1 MGRES
6 KLFGDWVFGPTLTPK
21 ARPDMIEAIKAMVTN
36 LFLMFHRILSLET
49 CVHTKPTAS
58 VFWSNMWFCW
68 ILTVSLPVGFAL
80 DVGRGYIGAMS
91 EFNKICKEFEQLDVL
106 SYVALLGIKSKR
118 ILPALIDITQ
128 DGETGVEIFASFIIG
143 AIAAD
148 GRLSET
154 EYELLSPLLHAFF
167 GEELDYETCKKAF
180 RKMAPE
186 QRELKKS
193 VDEMVDV
200 LGLLSDDL
208 KDDIITVCLLI
219 CAVDGKVSLRE
230 RNWIKQLIK

>member
-1 MGRES
+1 M
-6 KLFGDWVFGPTLTPK
+6 
-21 ARPDMIEAIKAMVTN
+21 
-36 LFLMFHRILSLET
+36 
-49 CVHTKPTAS
+49 
-58 VFWSNMWFCW
+58 
-68 ILTVSLPVGFAL
+68 
-80 DVGRGYIGAMS
+80 
-91 EFNKICKEFEQLDVL
+91 DVL

-193 VDEMVDV
+193 VDEMIDV

>member
-1 MGRES
+1 M
-6 KLFGDWVFGPTLTPK
+6 
-21 ARPDMIEAIKAMVTN
+21 
-36 LFLMFHRILSLET
+36 
-49 CVHTKPTAS
+49 
-58 VFWSNMWFCW
+58 
-68 ILTVSLPVGFAL
+68 
-80 DVGRGYIGAMS
+80 
-91 EFNKICKEFEQLDVL
+91 DVL

-143 AIAAD
+143 AIAAY

-154 EYELLSPLLHAFF
+154 EYELISPLLHAFF

>member
-1 MGRES
+1 M
-6 KLFGDWVFGPTLTPK
+6 
-21 ARPDMIEAIKAMVTN
+21 
-36 LFLMFHRILSLET
+36 
-49 CVHTKPTAS
+49 
-58 VFWSNMWFCW
+58 
-68 ILTVSLPVGFAL
+68 
-80 DVGRGYIGAMS
+80 
-91 EFNKICKEFEQLDVL
+91 DVL

-208 KDDIITVCLLI
+208 KDGIITVCLLI

>member
-1 MGRES
+1 MP
-6 KLFGDWVFGPTLTPK
+6 L
-21 ARPDMIEAIKAMVTN
+21 
-36 LFLMFHRILSLET
+36 
-49 CVHTKPTAS
+49 
-58 VFWSNMWFCW
+58 
-68 ILTVSLPVGFAL
+68 GFAFAF
-80 DVGRGYIGAMS
+80 GHGYIGVMS

-128 DGETGVEIFASFIIG
+128 DGETGVEIFASFIMG

-230 RNWIKQLIK
+230 KNWIKQLIK

>member
-1 MGRES
+1 M
-6 KLFGDWVFGPTLTPK
+6 
-21 ARPDMIEAIKAMVTN
+21 
-36 LFLMFHRILSLET
+36 
-49 CVHTKPTAS
+49 
-58 VFWSNMWFCW
+58 
-68 ILTVSLPVGFAL
+68 PVGFAL
-80 DVGRGYIGAMS
+80 DVGRGHIGAMS

>member
-1 MGRES
+1 M
-6 KLFGDWVFGPTLTPK
+6 
-21 ARPDMIEAIKAMVTN
+21 
-36 LFLMFHRILSLET
+36 
-49 CVHTKPTAS
+49 
-58 VFWSNMWFCW
+58 
-68 ILTVSLPVGFAL
+68 
-80 DVGRGYIGAMS
+80 
-91 EFNKICKEFEQLDVL
+91 DVL

-208 KDDIITVCLLI
+208 KDDVITVCLLI

>member
-1 MGRES
+1 M
-6 KLFGDWVFGPTLTPK
+6 
-21 ARPDMIEAIKAMVTN
+21 
-36 LFLMFHRILSLET
+36 
-49 CVHTKPTAS
+49 
-58 VFWSNMWFCW
+58 
-68 ILTVSLPVGFAL
+68 
-80 DVGRGYIGAMS
+80 
-91 EFNKICKEFEQLDVL
+91 DVL

-128 DGETGVEIFASFIIG
+128 DGETGVEIFASFIVG

>member
-1 MGRES
+1 M
-6 KLFGDWVFGPTLTPK
+6 
-21 ARPDMIEAIKAMVTN
+21 
-36 LFLMFHRILSLET
+36 
-49 CVHTKPTAS
+49 
-58 VFWSNMWFCW
+58 
-68 ILTVSLPVGFAL
+68 
-80 DVGRGYIGAMS
+80 
-91 EFNKICKEFEQLDVL
+91 DVL

-167 GEELDYETCKKAF
+167 GEELDYETCKKSF

>member
-1 MGRES
+1 M
-6 KLFGDWVFGPTLTPK
+6 
-21 ARPDMIEAIKAMVTN
+21 
-36 LFLMFHRILSLET
+36 
-49 CVHTKPTAS
+49 
-58 VFWSNMWFCW
+58 
-68 ILTVSLPVGFAL
+68 
-80 DVGRGYIGAMS
+80 
-91 EFNKICKEFEQLDVL
+91 DVL
-106 SYVALLGIKSKR
+106 SYVALLGVKSKR

>member
-1 MGRES
+1 M
-6 KLFGDWVFGPTLTPK
+6 
-21 ARPDMIEAIKAMVTN
+21 
-36 LFLMFHRILSLET
+36 
-49 CVHTKPTAS
+49 
-58 VFWSNMWFCW
+58 
-68 ILTVSLPVGFAL
+68 
-80 DVGRGYIGAMS
+80 
-91 EFNKICKEFEQLDVL
+91 DVL

-154 EYELLSPLLHAFF
+154 EYGLLSPLLHAFF

-193 VDEMVDV
+193 VDEMIDV

>member
-1 MGRES
+1 
-6 KLFGDWVFGPTLTPK
+6 
-21 ARPDMIEAIKAMVTN
+21 
-36 LFLMFHRILSLET
+36 
-49 CVHTKPTAS
+49 
-58 VFWSNMWFCW
+58 
-68 ILTVSLPVGFAL
+68 
-80 DVGRGYIGAMS
+80 MS

-154 EYELLSPLLHAFF
+154 EYELLCPLLHAFF
-167 GEELDYETCKKAF
+167 GEELDYETCRKAF

-186 QRELKKS
+186 QREQTTSRTTSSLYVFLS
-193 VDEMVDV
+193 VPLTARSPLE
-200 LGLLSDDL
+200 
-208 KDDIITVCLLI
+208 
-219 CAVDGKVSLRE
+219 RE
-230 RNWIKQLIK
+230 IG

>member
-1 MGRES
+1 M
-6 KLFGDWVFGPTLTPK
+6 
-21 ARPDMIEAIKAMVTN
+21 
-36 LFLMFHRILSLET
+36 
-49 CVHTKPTAS
+49 
-58 VFWSNMWFCW
+58 
-68 ILTVSLPVGFAL
+68 
-80 DVGRGYIGAMS
+80 
-91 EFNKICKEFEQLDVL
+91 DVL

-118 ILPALIDITQ
+118 ILPVLIDITQ

>member
-1 MGRES
+1 M
-6 KLFGDWVFGPTLTPK
+6 
-21 ARPDMIEAIKAMVTN
+21 
-36 LFLMFHRILSLET
+36 
-49 CVHTKPTAS
+49 
-58 VFWSNMWFCW
+58 
-68 ILTVSLPVGFAL
+68 
-80 DVGRGYIGAMS
+80 
-91 EFNKICKEFEQLDVL
+91 DVL

-148 GRLSET
+148 GRFSET

>member
-1 MGRES
+1 M
-6 KLFGDWVFGPTLTPK
+6 
-21 ARPDMIEAIKAMVTN
+21 
-36 LFLMFHRILSLET
+36 
-49 CVHTKPTAS
+49 
-58 VFWSNMWFCW
+58 
-68 ILTVSLPVGFAL
+68 
-80 DVGRGYIGAMS
+80 
-91 EFNKICKEFEQLDVL
+91 DVL

-148 GRLSET
+148 RRLSET

>member
-1 MGRES
+1 
-6 KLFGDWVFGPTLTPK
+6 
-21 ARPDMIEAIKAMVTN
+21 
-36 LFLMFHRILSLET
+36 
-49 CVHTKPTAS
+49 
-58 VFWSNMWFCW
+58 MWFCW
-68 ILTVSLPVGFAL
+68 ILAVSLPLWFAL
-80 DVGRGYIGAMS
+80 EVGWGYIGDMS

>member
-1 MGRES
+1 M
-6 KLFGDWVFGPTLTPK
+6 
-21 ARPDMIEAIKAMVTN
+21 
-36 LFLMFHRILSLET
+36 
-49 CVHTKPTAS
+49 
-58 VFWSNMWFCW
+58 
-68 ILTVSLPVGFAL
+68 
-80 DVGRGYIGAMS
+80 
-91 EFNKICKEFEQLDVL
+91 DVL

-128 DGETGVEIFASFIIG
+128 DGETGVEIFTSFIIG

>member
-1 MGRES
+1 
-6 KLFGDWVFGPTLTPK
+6 
-21 ARPDMIEAIKAMVTN
+21 
-36 LFLMFHRILSLET
+36 
-49 CVHTKPTAS
+49 
-58 VFWSNMWFCW
+58 
-68 ILTVSLPVGFAL
+68 
-80 DVGRGYIGAMS
+80 MS
-91 EFNKICKEFEQLDVL
+91 EFNKICKEFEQLDVI

>member
-1 MGRES
+1 MP
-6 KLFGDWVFGPTLTPK
+6 L
-21 ARPDMIEAIKAMVTN
+21 A
-36 LFLMFHRILSLET
+36 
-49 CVHTKPTAS
+49 
-58 VFWSNMWFCW
+58 
-68 ILTVSLPVGFAL
+68 FAFAF
-80 DVGRGYIGAMS
+80 DCGYIGAMS

-128 DGETGVEIFASFIIG
+128 DGETGVEIFASFIMG

-167 GEELDYETCKKAF
+167 GEELDYETCRKAF

-186 QRELKKS
+186 QKELKKS

-230 RNWIKQLIK
+230 KNWIKQLIK

>member
-1 MGRES
+1 M
-6 KLFGDWVFGPTLTPK
+6 
-21 ARPDMIEAIKAMVTN
+21 
-36 LFLMFHRILSLET
+36 
-49 CVHTKPTAS
+49 
-58 VFWSNMWFCW
+58 
-68 ILTVSLPVGFAL
+68 
-80 DVGRGYIGAMS
+80 
-91 EFNKICKEFEQLDVL
+91 DVL

-186 QRELKKS
+186 QRELKTS

>member
-1 MGRES
+1 ME
-6 KLFGDWVFGPTLTPK
+6 
-21 ARPDMIEAIKAMVTN
+21 
-36 LFLMFHRILSLET
+36 
-49 CVHTKPTAS
+49 
-58 VFWSNMWFCW
+58 
-68 ILTVSLPVGFAL
+68 VGW
-80 DVGRGYIGAMS
+80 GYIEAMS

>member
-1 MGRES
+1 M
-6 KLFGDWVFGPTLTPK
+6 
-21 ARPDMIEAIKAMVTN
+21 
-36 LFLMFHRILSLET
+36 
-49 CVHTKPTAS
+49 
-58 VFWSNMWFCW
+58 
-68 ILTVSLPVGFAL
+68 
-80 DVGRGYIGAMS
+80 
-91 EFNKICKEFEQLDVL
+91 DVL

-167 GEELDYETCKKAF
+167 GDELDYDTCREAF

>member
-1 MGRES
+1 M
-6 KLFGDWVFGPTLTPK
+6 
-21 ARPDMIEAIKAMVTN
+21 
-36 LFLMFHRILSLET
+36 
-49 CVHTKPTAS
+49 
-58 VFWSNMWFCW
+58 
-68 ILTVSLPVGFAL
+68 
-80 DVGRGYIGAMS
+80 
-91 EFNKICKEFEQLDVL
+91 DVL

-230 RNWIKQLIK
+230 RNWIKQLIR

>member
-1 MGRES
+1 M
-6 KLFGDWVFGPTLTPK
+6 
-21 ARPDMIEAIKAMVTN
+21 
-36 LFLMFHRILSLET
+36 
-49 CVHTKPTAS
+49 
-58 VFWSNMWFCW
+58 
-68 ILTVSLPVGFAL
+68 PVGFAL
-80 DVGRGYIGAMS
+80 EVGQGYIEAMS

>member
-1 MGRES
+1 M
-6 KLFGDWVFGPTLTPK
+6 D
-21 ARPDMIEAIKAMVTN
+21 I
-36 LFLMFHRILSLET
+36 
-49 CVHTKPTAS
+49 
-58 VFWSNMWFCW
+58 
-68 ILTVSLPVGFAL
+68 
-80 DVGRGYIGAMS
+80 
-91 EFNKICKEFEQLDVL
+91 L

>member
-1 MGRES
+1 M
-6 KLFGDWVFGPTLTPK
+6 
-21 ARPDMIEAIKAMVTN
+21 
-36 LFLMFHRILSLET
+36 
-49 CVHTKPTAS
+49 
-58 VFWSNMWFCW
+58 
-68 ILTVSLPVGFAL
+68 
-80 DVGRGYIGAMS
+80 
-91 EFNKICKEFEQLDVL
+91 DVL

-193 VDEMVDV
+193 VDEMMDV

>member
-1 MGRES
+1 M
-6 KLFGDWVFGPTLTPK
+6 
-21 ARPDMIEAIKAMVTN
+21 
-36 LFLMFHRILSLET
+36 
-49 CVHTKPTAS
+49 
-58 VFWSNMWFCW
+58 
-68 ILTVSLPVGFAL
+68 
-80 DVGRGYIGAMS
+80 
-91 EFNKICKEFEQLDVL
+91 DVL

-128 DGETGVEIFASFIIG
+128 DDETGVEIFASFIIG

>member
-1 MGRES
+1 
-6 KLFGDWVFGPTLTPK
+6 
-21 ARPDMIEAIKAMVTN
+21 
-36 LFLMFHRILSLET
+36 
-49 CVHTKPTAS
+49 
-58 VFWSNMWFCW
+58 MWFCW
-68 ILTVSLPVGFAL
+68 ILAVSLPVGFAL
-80 DVGRGYIGAMS
+80 EVGRGYIEAMS

-148 GRLSET
+148 GRLSEN

-230 RNWIKQLIK
+230 KNWIKQLIK

>member
-1 MGRES
+1 M
-6 KLFGDWVFGPTLTPK
+6 
-21 ARPDMIEAIKAMVTN
+21 
-36 LFLMFHRILSLET
+36 
-49 CVHTKPTAS
+49 
-58 VFWSNMWFCW
+58 
-68 ILTVSLPVGFAL
+68 
-80 DVGRGYIGAMS
+80 DVI
-91 EFNKICKEFEQLDVL
+91 

>member
-1 MGRES
+1 M
-6 KLFGDWVFGPTLTPK
+6 
-21 ARPDMIEAIKAMVTN
+21 
-36 LFLMFHRILSLET
+36 
-49 CVHTKPTAS
+49 
-58 VFWSNMWFCW
+58 
-68 ILTVSLPVGFAL
+68 
-80 DVGRGYIGAMS
+80 
-91 EFNKICKEFEQLDVL
+91 DVL

-180 RKMAPE
+180 RKMALE
-186 QRELKKS
+186 QREFKKS

-219 CAVDGKVSLRE
+219 CSVDGKVSLRE